1 MSNHRSTGSS
11 GGGSVGRADAKETW
25 GNALN
30 SDLEKFDK
38 YAEEDDE
45 DYEDVFGKP
54 NGASKYSIRVL
65 L

>member
-1 MSNHRSTGSS
+1 M
-11 GGGSVGRADAKETW
+11 GRTDAKKIQN
-25 GNALN
+25 NALN

-54 NGASKYSIRVL
+54 NGTSEYPIGVL

>member
-1 MSNHRSTGSS
+1 M
-11 GGGSVGRADAKETW
+11 GRTDAKKIQN
-25 GNALN
+25 NALN

-38 YAEEDDE
+38 YAGEDDE

-54 NGASKYSIRVL
+54 NGTSEYPIGVL